1 MLSISKVLH
10 RSNLKVKYYD
20 FRVKKNG
27 GSSHAVGQADL
38 TLDLLSQLK
47 IKLQNRSKRASL
59 TGKYQ
64 TLEKTSEK

>member
-10 RSNLKVKYYD
+10 GSNLEVKYYD

-27 GSSHAVGQADL
+27 GSSHAGGQADL